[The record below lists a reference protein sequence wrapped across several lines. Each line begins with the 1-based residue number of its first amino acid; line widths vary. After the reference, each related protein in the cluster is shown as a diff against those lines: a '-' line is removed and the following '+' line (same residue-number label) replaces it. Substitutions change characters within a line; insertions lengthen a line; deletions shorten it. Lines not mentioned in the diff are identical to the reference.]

1 MLETSNRHWAAKE
14 VAPVANVSNGL
25 SLATD
30 WTRGARD
37 LTPFAVAQGW
47 WAADAGRVD
56 FAAAYADETGV
67 PPNQCVERRR
77 RAAAF
82 LAEGRGQLTPAA
94 LRTLLRDHYDAGT
107 VQRARPFDDPFFFS
121 ICMHADPL
129 DNTTASMVA
138 ALPPTPDRPASIGVS
153 LGSPCVGA
161 FVPVWL
167 EAPVPA
173 VLARGSG
180 EPDDDSPWWR
190 MRALL
195 DLVERDVATYGP
207 MVRARWDLFETGVW
221 RDAGEV
227 ERNAARRE
235 GAARSALLGDFSA
248 HVVER
253 WLAELAA
260 VAAAI
265 R

>member
-1 MLETSNRHWAAKE
+1 M
-14 VAPVANVSNGL
+14 
-25 SLATD
+25 
-30 WTRGARD
+30 
-37 LTPFAVAQGW
+37 
-47 WAADAGRVD
+47 
-56 FAAAYADETGV
+56 
-67 PPNQCVERRR
+67 PPNQCLERRR
-77 RAAAF
+77 RGAAF
-82 LAEGRGQLTPAA
+82 LAAGRGQLTPAA
-94 LRTLLRDHYDAGT
+94 LRTLLRDHYDGGT
-107 VQRARPFDDPFFFS
+107 VHHVRPFDDPFFFS

-138 ALPPTPDRPASIGVS
+138 SLPATPDRPAAIGVS

-173 VLARGSG
+173 ALARGGG

-207 MVRARWDLFETGVW
+207 MVRARWNRFEAGVW
-221 RDAGEV
+221 RDAAGV
-227 ERNAARRE
+227 ERDAARCE
-235 GAARSALLGDFSA
+235 GPARSALLGDFSA
-248 HVVER
+248 QVVER

-260 VAAAI
+260 VVLAI